1 MAPWDVTPRCP
12 FSFSP
17 VCYRSVFQRL
27 PGDPGGK
34 TLPQVLW
41 ELRGVSATG
50 WKLGDD
56 AVVVT
61 GGLCLQTPGSGL
73 GVLEEPLGGP
83 CDREAPGNISPCQG
97 LFQILALPSF
107 SPLFNLFFF
116 PLMENHTVEPAL
128 SKPGFPAA
136 PWLGRDASPRE
147 LPIRL
152 CQAVSP
158 ERGLEPLQFK
168 VD

>member
-1 MAPWDVTPRCP
+1 MVA
-12 FSFSP
+12 
-17 VCYRSVFQRL
+17 
-27 PGDPGGK
+27 
-34 TLPQVLW
+34 
-41 ELRGVSATG
+41 A
-50 WKLGDD
+50 
-56 AVVVT
+56 

-73 GVLEEPLGGP
+73 GCL
-83 CDREAPGNISPCQG
+83 RSHPGVPVTGRLQG
-97 LFQILALPSF
+97 TIPPARACSSSLLSLPSHLY
-107 SPLFNLFFF
+107 LFNLGVLVFFF
-116 PLMENHTVEPAL
+116 PLMENHSVEPAP

-136 PWLGRDASPRE
+136 PWLGRDVSPRE